1 MYMYVMIC
9 TLRYRKSCKIS
20 VNVPWA
26 ERFINANFF
35 HSFYR
40 LKVFNHLASLVCDI
54 IEITNEKNDGLFEE
68 NPDSTEEVW
77 VYNIV
82 NSEKPALFA
91 KLIHNTVNDE
101 LGNWLNR
108 DIIGAIAFGIEEENE
123 EHLIK
128 SWTNFTTQVR
138 EKANVRKC
146 LF

>member
-1 MYMYVMIC
+1 M
-9 TLRYRKSCKIS
+9 YRKSCKIS

-26 ERFINANFF
+26 ERFRNANFF

-40 LKVFNHLASLVCDI
+40 LKVFNHLASLACDI

-68 NPDSTEEVW
+68 NPDGTEEVW

-101 LGNWLNR
+101 LGNLLKR

-128 SWTNFTTQVR
+128 SWTNFTIQAR